1 MIRKLIIKTYK
12 KRLDLSCL
20 SCNRKH
26 KQVFQK
32 SSVLYFLPNK
42 NIICYQKPII
52 EPIFVA
58 IYDIATKFTS
68 IDFFENNIFAKF
80 P

>member
-12 KRLDLSCL
+12 KRLEMRL